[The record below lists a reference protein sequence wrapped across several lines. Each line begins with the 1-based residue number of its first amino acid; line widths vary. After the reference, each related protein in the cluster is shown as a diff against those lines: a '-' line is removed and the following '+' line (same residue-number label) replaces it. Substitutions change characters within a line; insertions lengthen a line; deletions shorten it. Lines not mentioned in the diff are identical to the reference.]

1 MNKKAIFGIIGKLAM
16 IEAALLLL
24 PMAVSAGYKEWT
36 ALKAF
41 SITALGAFVLGLL
54 LTLICRS
61 KNRVIYAKE
70 GFAIVAASWLSAALI
85 GAFPFVISKE
95 IPNYI
100 NAFFETV
107 SGFTTTGASILEDV
121 EAMSHGMLFW
131 RSFTHFIGGMGFL
144 VFVMAI
150 IPNISDR
157 SMHIMRAEIP
167 GPVVGK
173 LVPKIK
179 DTAKILYIIYFCM
192 TVVEIIMLIC
202 GGMPAFDS
210 VLLSFGS
217 AGTGG
222 FGIKSDSVTSYSPY
236 CQWVIGV
243 FMMLFGIN
251 FNVYFL
257 LLIRH
262 FKSALKTSEM
272 WCYLGIIAVSTAV
285 IGIDIHSR
293 FASVEETARTSFF
306 QVVSIINTTGYA
318 TDNFDAWPILSKS
331 LLLLLMFVGACAG
344 STGGG
349 LKVSRVILLLK
360 IIKREIKKML
370 HPHSV
375 STIKYDGKTVDNDT
389 LSGVSAYLAVYIF
402 CFVIGFLLISFENFG
417 IETNFSA
424 MASCF
429 NNIGPGLAMVGPD
442 MNFNI
447 YSGFSKIVLSLA
459 MLLGRLEIYPLLIF
473 FSPSTWSKK

>member
-1 MNKKAIFGIIGKLAM
+1 
-16 IEAALLLL
+16 
-24 PMAVSAGYKEWT
+24 
-36 ALKAF
+36 
-41 SITALGAFVLGLL
+41 
-54 LTLICRS
+54 
-61 KNRVIYAKE
+61 
-70 GFAIVAASWLSAALI
+70 
-85 GAFPFVISKE
+85 
-95 IPNYI
+95 
-100 NAFFETV
+100 
-107 SGFTTTGASILEDV
+107 
-121 EAMSHGMLFW
+121 
-131 RSFTHFIGGMGFL
+131 
-144 VFVMAI
+144 
-150 IPNISDR
+150 
-157 SMHIMRAEIP
+157 MRAEVP

-210 VLLSFGS
+210 VVLSFGT

-222 FGIKSDSVTSYSPY
+222 FGIKSDSIASYSPY

-272 WCYLGIIAVSTAV
+272 WCYLGIIAASTAV

-293 FASVEETARTSFF
+293 FASAEETARTSFF
-306 QVVSIINTTGYA
+306 QVVSIITTTGYA

-331 LLLLLMFVGACAG
+331 LILLLMFIGACAG

-349 LKVSRVILLLK
+349 LKVSRVMLLLK

-375 STIKYDGKTVDNDT
+375 STIKFDGKTVDDDT
-389 LSGVSAYLAVYIF
+389 LSGVSSYFAVYIF

-429 NNIGPGLAMVGPD
+429 NNIGPGLAKVGPD

-447 YSGFSKIVLSLA
+447 YTGFSKIIFSLA